1 MERLKSVRTTAGA
14 RPVRNRYEGKGYYY
28 LRGGDFFPELI
39 EEMNA
44 GNGASDLCLKELDR
58 QGMLFHSREEADNM
72 SEKVRA
78 LFKAEARDGFHKCP

>member
-58 QGMLFHSREEADNM
+58 RGM
-72 SEKVRA
+72 EKP
-78 LFKAEARDGFHKCP
+78 RDFDPFGQAGFAHLWLQYD

>member
-1 MERLKSVRTTAGA
+1 MEKVCSTLDTRE
-14 RPVRNRYEGKGYYY
+14 PRNSYEGKGYWM
-28 LRGGDFFPELI
+28 LREVDFFPERL

>member
-1 MERLKSVRTTAGA
+1 MEKVCSTLGTRE
-14 RPVRNRYEGKGYYY
+14 PRNSYEGKGYWM
-28 LRGGDFFPELI
+28 LREGDFFPERI

-44 GNGASDLCLKELDR
+44 GRGVSDLCLKELDR
-58 QGMLFHSREEADNM
+58 RGMLFHSRKEADKM